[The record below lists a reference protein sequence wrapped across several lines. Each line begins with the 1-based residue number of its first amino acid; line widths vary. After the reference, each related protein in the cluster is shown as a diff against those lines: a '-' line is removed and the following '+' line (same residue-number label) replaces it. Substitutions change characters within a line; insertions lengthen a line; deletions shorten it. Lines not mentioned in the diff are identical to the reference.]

1 MDIAEVTSPNAEP
14 LDLAMAKLQIGATG
28 TDRDPL
34 IALSIGYAR
43 EDVEELTNR
52 QLIHARYK
60 LVLDRFPNAFYQF
73 GYSLNNFEAVFN
85 WRQPRDIYRHLPP
98 NAIVITPAP
107 VVRVVSVTYTD
118 QAGAPQTVSA
128 NDYVANLTATPS
140 FIAPVWGKVWPV
152 ALYQQG
158 SVVVTYDAG
167 YASKFTADATANTL
181 TVSSSPKTW
190 AINDVV
196 RLTNS
201 GGLLPAPLA
210 VNTDYYIVAAA
221 AGVYQVSATSG
232 GTAIDLTTT
241 GTGTNYIGEVP
252 LLALQNMLLRI
263 EASFQVRGGVL
274 VLDRGMKLESH
285 PMLNSMLDPLVVY
298 WT

>member
-1 MDIAEVTSPNAEP
+1 MDVAEVTPPNAEP

-34 IALSIGYAR
+34 ITLSIGYAR
-43 EDVEELTNR
+43 EDVEGLTNR

-60 LVLDRFPNAFYQF
+60 LVLDRFPLSYYQY
-73 GYSLNNFEAVFN
+73 GYSLSNFDAVFD
-85 WRQPRDIYRHLPP
+85 WHQPRDIHRHLPP
-98 NAIVITPAP
+98 NAIVLLPAP
-107 VVRVVSVTYTD
+107 VIRVVSITYTD
-118 QAGAPQTVSA
+118 QAGAPQTMPST
-128 NDYVANLTATPS
+128 DYVVNLTATPS
-140 FIAPVWGKVWPV
+140 FIVPVWGKLWPI
-152 ALYQQG
+152 AIFQQG
-158 SVVVTYDAG
+158 SVVITYDAG

-190 AINDVV
+190 AINDVIRV
-196 RLTNS
+196 TNS

-210 VNTDYYIVAAA
+210 AHTDYYVVAAA
-221 AGVYQVSATSG
+221 AGVYQISLTSG
-232 GTAIDLTTT
+232 GSAIDLTTT

-274 VLDRGMKLESH
+274 VLDRGMKLEAH